1 MSLREVLAV
10 IRSWLNIRL
19 FEVGGTPVTGA
30 SVFAFAVVILASFW
44 ISRVLQRVLQ
54 RIMVRGGLSQED
66 TLATTRRLL
75 HYSVLVVGFGV
86 ALQSIGISV
95 ATVFAAGAV
104 AAVAIGFALQNIL
117 QNFARG

>member
-44 ISRVLQRVLQ
+44 IS
-54 RIMVRGGLSQED
+54 
-66 TLATTRRLL
+66 
-75 HYSVLVVGFGV
+75 GFGV